1 MTNNVRS
8 EVYDGI
14 VQFDTAA
21 ISNLTGHDSRFLVH
35 QWVHLYHL
43 SRYQF
48 SAIPVMQRMLE
59 KAEANKMQV
68 LKKINSIAVPVKID

>member
-1 MTNNVRS
+1 MEKRNS
-8 EVYDGI
+8 EI
-14 VQFDTAA
+14 FDFVKPKT
-21 ISNLTGHDSRFLVH
+21 
-35 QWVHLYHL
+35 

-59 KAEANKMQV
+59 KAEANKKLV